1 MTSLFRNLALAAIT
15 VSFSST
21 ALAQRVDWTKRYSM
35 SNIGGFVMGK
45 PDARTSLV
53 EYISYTCSHCAEFT
67 QKAAAPLKI
76 NWISTGALNVEIR
89 NAVRDRYDLTAALL
103 ARCGGATKF
112 FGNHHALFANHE
124 KWMKQVAAY
133 DSKSKDRPPAS
144 IDDAIEDIAANTG
157 LYALM
162 QKRNFTRAQLKS
174 CLVDKLSREKIL
186 AMTQEAW
193 EGVKI
198 SGTPSFI
205 VDGRLLPGIHD
216 WKGLQPALPAPGK

>member
-1 MTSLFRNLALAAIT
+1 MRISDWSSDVCSSDLF
-15 VSFSST
+15 

-76 NWISTGALNVEIR
+76 NWISTGAINVEIR

-112 FGNHHALFANHE
+112 FGNHHALFANHDT
-124 KWMKQVAAY
+124 WMKQVAAY
-133 DSKSKDRPPAS
+133 DSKSKDRP
-144 IDDAIEDIAANTG
+144 
-157 LYALM
+157 
-162 QKRNFTRAQLKS
+162 
-174 CLVDKLSREKIL
+174 
-186 AMTQEAW
+186 
-193 EGVKI
+193 
-198 SGTPSFI
+198 
-205 VDGRLLPGIHD
+205 
-216 WKGLQPALPAPGK
+216 